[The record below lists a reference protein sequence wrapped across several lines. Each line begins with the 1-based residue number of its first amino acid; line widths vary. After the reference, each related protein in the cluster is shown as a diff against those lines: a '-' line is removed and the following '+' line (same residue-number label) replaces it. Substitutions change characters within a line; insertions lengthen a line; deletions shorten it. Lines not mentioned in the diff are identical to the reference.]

1 MESGSVIIPN
11 SDDRVVDVLRKR
23 KVHFFA
29 VDWSSVETELG
40 WTYKGVE
47 VVDHESAKRELAAS
61 RSRRASEFSLQDC
74 LRHFLRTEQLDQG
87 NTWSCPKC
95 KKNQRAYKS
104 GAIRRLPE
112 VLILFLKRFEHSS
125 LSRNKLATQVDFPL
139 SSLDMREHLADDVQ
153 TTTKETVYDLFAVT
167 NHYGSMGFGHYTAFI
182 AGETN
187 GRSEASSWYEVDDCR
202 ITPENPEKICSSAAY
217 VLYYRKRQHS
227 QLKPQKIAKP
237 QPASSTAI

>member
-1 MESGSVIIPN
+1 MIPN
-11 SDDRVVDVLRKR
+11 TEEVVVDVLRKR
-23 KVHFFA
+23 KVLFVA
-29 VDWSSVETELG
+29 VDWAAVEEKFG
-40 WTYKGVE
+40 WSYENVD
-47 VVDHESAKRELAAS
+47 VVNHESATLELATK
-61 RSRRASEFSLQDC
+61 RARPTSEFSLQDC
-74 LRHFLRTEQLDQG
+74 LRHFLRAEQLDQG

-125 LSRNKLATQVDFPL
+125 ASRNKLATQVDFPL

-153 TTTKETVYDLFAVT
+153 MTTQETVYDLYAVT

-187 GRSEASSWYEVDDCR
+187 CKSEASNWYEVDDCR
-202 ITPENPEKICSSAAY
+202 ITPENAKKICSSAAY
-217 VLYYRKRQHS
+217 VLYYRKRQ
-227 QLKPQKIAKP
+227 L
-237 QPASSTAI
+237 SSDA